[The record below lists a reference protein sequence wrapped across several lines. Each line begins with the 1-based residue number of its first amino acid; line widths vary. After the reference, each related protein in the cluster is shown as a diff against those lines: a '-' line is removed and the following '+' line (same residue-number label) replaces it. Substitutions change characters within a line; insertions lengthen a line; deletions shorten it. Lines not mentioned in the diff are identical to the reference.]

1 MSGKVAVGGRT
12 ASYTNQW
19 IDDNFKSSTLGEAAI
34 TGTEDYGFAA
44 RLHTAC
50 LRIFKLVSHYTCRVS
65 IFQKEATQAANVKE
79 ELGRLYLWGESFPD
93 GDLDRALEQ
102 SDEIR
107 NNVLDLLRGIGETL
121 IRGK

>member
-1 MSGKVAVGGRT
+1 MMSGKAADGDT

-19 IDDNFKSSTLGEAAI
+19 VDDNFKSSTLGEAAI
-34 TGTEDYGFAA
+34 TDTEDCGFAA

-65 IFQKEATQAANVKE
+65 KYQKEAIQAANVKE
-79 ELGRLYLWGESFPD
+79 ELGRFYLWGESFPD

-107 NNVLDLLRGIGETL
+107 DNVLDLLQGIGETL